1 MRAKLLQ
8 SCPTLCDPMDCSLP
22 SSSVH
27 GNLQARVL
35 EWVAISASRGSSLLR
50 DGTLPL
56 VSPALAVRFF
66 TTSAIW
72 EAHGISDAMDMN
84 LGKLQE
90 IVRDREAWRASTH
103 GVNKESDTAGW
114 LNNSNVSLV
123 SIPTPPSILLFV
135 RAFQLI
141 SKQIRICPRFYF
153 SSPSSLPLWCGSLVF
168 LDGEQRR

>member
-1 MRAKLLQ
+1 MCAKLLQ

-66 TTSAIW
+66 TTSTIC

-84 LGKLQE
+84 LGKLQK
-90 IVRDREAWRASTH
+90 IVRDREAWCASTH
-103 GVNKESDTAGW
+103 GVTKSQT
-114 LNNSNVSLV
+114 
-123 SIPTPPSILLFV
+123 
-135 RAFQLI
+135 QL
-141 SKQIRICPRFYF
+141 
-153 SSPSSLPLWCGSLVF
+153 G
-168 LDGEQRR
+168 D

>member
-8 SCPTLCDPMDCSLP
+8 SCPTLFDPMDCSLP

-27 GNLQARVL
+27 GNLQGRVL

-103 GVNKESDTAGW
+103 GVTKSQTW
-114 LNNSNVSLV
+114 L
-123 SIPTPPSILLFV
+123 
-135 RAFQLI
+135 
-141 SKQIRICPRFYF
+141 
-153 SSPSSLPLWCGSLVF
+153 G
-168 LDGEQRR
+168 G